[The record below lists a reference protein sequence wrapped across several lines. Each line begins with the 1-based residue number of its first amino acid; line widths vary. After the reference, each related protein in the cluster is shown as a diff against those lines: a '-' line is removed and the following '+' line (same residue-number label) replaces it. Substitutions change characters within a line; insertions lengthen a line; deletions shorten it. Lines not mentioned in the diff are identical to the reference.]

1 MGQLTIEFSR
11 VFNLNLRLSI
21 FLMQSL
27 ACSIYFILIFNLL
40 KNLKSERIVNLSIFT
55 PIFILYPVAEIEV
68 LARKE
73 ILVFILYLLYLLVPQ
88 NSLWKTISFT
98 IFTSISM
105 LIWEPVIFF
114 FPIFFILEIIEKN
127 IENHNIKF
135 LKILISFIPSLMLAS
150 IYILDPLNETEW
162 NIMAQF

>member
-1 MGQLTIEFSR
+1 
-11 VFNLNLRLSI
+11 
-21 FLMQSL
+21 MQSL

-73 ILVFILYLLYLLVPQ
+73 IIVFILYLLYLLVPQ

-114 FPIFFILEIIEKN
+114 FPIFLF
-127 IENHNIKF
+127 
-135 LKILISFIPSLMLAS
+135 
-150 IYILDPLNETEW
+150 
-162 NIMAQF
+162 